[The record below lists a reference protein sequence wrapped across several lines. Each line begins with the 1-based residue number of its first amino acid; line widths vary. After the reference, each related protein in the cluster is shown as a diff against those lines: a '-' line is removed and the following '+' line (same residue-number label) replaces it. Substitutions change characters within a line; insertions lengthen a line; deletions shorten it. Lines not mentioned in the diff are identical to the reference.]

1 MHTYTQPK
9 DIWQDFELTIFFF
22 YVEILSLQDCRVLV
36 GDLVNIAA
44 IHMIKIIL
52 EENI

>member
-1 MHTYTQPK
+1 MYTYTQPK
-9 DIWQDFELTIFFF
+9 HTWQDFELTIFFFF

-52 EENI
+52 E